1 MKTRDRSLL
10 RCERGAMYVEALVMI
25 PLLVVL
31 WIIVVFLERGNT
43 VDNKVVKD
51 ARYCAWRHAVDRCE
65 GGAAPRC
72 SVSGAT
78 ELPWVEFDG
87 QSGGALT
94 TLISRT
100 PYLADEWMRPHG
112 AIFHATSHASL
123 SRPFGW
129 STVEVSN
136 QQTWMCQT
144 PKSPWTTPMVFLA
157 TCHYY
162 GLAYCSFFH
171 MAMPSTGSVKLPA
184 AGKSMQNV
192 DAAESRTRFQMW
204 KVRQIKG
211 PGVAL

>member
-1 MKTRDRSLL
+1 MARDRSLL

-31 WIIVVFLERGNT
+31 WIVVVFLERGNT
-43 VDNKVVKD
+43 VDNNVVKD

-65 GGAAPRC
+65 GGPAPRC
-72 SVSGAT
+72 SLSGTT
-78 ELPWVEFDG
+78 ELPGVELDG

-112 AIFHATSHASL
+112 ALFHAKARGSL

-129 STVEVSN
+129 STVEVSSE
-136 QQTWMCQT
+136 QTWMCQT

-162 GLAYCSFFH
+162 GLDYCSFFH
-171 MAMPSTGSVKLPA
+171 MALPSSGSVQLPA
-184 AGKSMQNV
+184 GDQAIQNV
-192 DAAESRTRFQMW
+192 DEAAARTRFQMW
-204 KVRQIKG
+204 KVRRAG
-211 PGVAL
+211 GAGVAL